1 MKYIQYQNQSEN
13 FIKFTMESVNR
24 SEIFGLIEELSNF
37 YLLQI
42 FMDEISQNKLENPIE
57 FSRIMLEDD
66 RLKEFTK
73 TIKNKL
79 RAIKMM
85 PEVSF
90 SELLI
95 NLPIIEKVYLEN
107 YTAQERNDIDELFK
121 KVIRNIILERMK
133 T

>member
-1 MKYIQYQNQSEN
+1 
-13 FIKFTMESVNR
+13 MESVNR

>member
-1 MKYIQYQNQSEN
+1 
-13 FIKFTMESVNR
+13 
-24 SEIFGLIEELSNF
+24 
-37 YLLQI
+37 
-42 FMDEISQNKLENPIE
+42 
-57 FSRIMLEDD
+57 MLEDD